1 VYVLCQE
8 LTLDSGNVSGGFL
21 DDKEV
26 LEIMASD
33 TKISQELIDKL
44 NMVQEFL
51 DALNSGK
58 QQYRGRIALMIN
70 TLDDVIKELKTIQE
84 RK

>member
-1 VYVLCQE
+1 MVG
-8 LTLDSGNVSGGFL
+8 D
-21 DDKEV
+21 
-26 LEIMASD
+26 I
-33 TKISQELIDKL
+33 KISQEIIDKL

-51 DALNSGK
+51 GALNSGR
-58 QQYRGRIALMIN
+58 QQYRERIAFIIN